1 MQDNIST
8 SFHRADA
15 SNLTR
20 VPEALSCNVSP
31 EEQYSEL
38 SNSHLSPNTEKGA
51 PPSNTAPTNCNQ
63 PPSSFIKILRSGV
76 DSLYLS
82 YSGGLFEE
90 QNAVLSALKKTAQ
103 SPFEIDHASAMYR
116 HQDHLFN
123 VSDKG
128 AGRHPYVLS
137 DSAYRIQL
145 ASPTAKR
152 IPLAYVQIKS
162 DWLAHKGVQDSY
174 DNLTS
179 LVETFGA
186 LEDVTKVSRADL
198 FVDFTCDF
206 IFEELLRMAWV
217 CRARQFSDYWNG
229 QTFTGFSFGLGG
241 DISARLYNKT
251 EEIKKSKKDYLK
263 PLWKENGWDEQQD
276 VWRLEFQF
284 KRKVLSEHQVT
295 TVDDLLSRLGSLW
308 IYATTQWLKLTIP
321 SLTDDTKSR
330 WPMHPLWAELVEA
343 DWGPY
348 LEAKPK
354 PIRPNTP
361 PTDRYLFEAGL
372 GSLTSFMAR
381 ENITD
386 IYDANF
392 EYIQKAK
399 AHHSSKT
406 EFTGSDLHTYAF
418 EKAALKARKFNL
430 PFAGFEDK
438 SEQVLIEAKAEAYR
452 KARDG
457 D

>member
-1 MQDNIST
+1 MQDKKLSA
-8 SFHRADA
+8 FHRADA
-15 SNLTR
+15 SEQTTAAAVSARNVGQEEQRQDSSKLSE
-20 VPEALSCNVSP
+20 VPE
-31 EEQYSEL
+31 
-38 SNSHLSPNTEKGA
+38 TGKGA
-51 PPSNTAPTNCNQ
+51 PPSNTAPTNCKQ
-63 PPSSFIKILRSGV
+63 PTDSFIKILRGGV

-82 YSGGLFEE
+82 YPGVLFDD
-90 QNAVLSALKKTAQ
+90 QNAVLSALKRAAQ

-116 HQDHLFN
+116 HEEHLFK

-137 DSAYRIQL
+137 DIAYRIQL

-152 IPLAYVQIKS
+152 IPLAYAQVKS
-162 DWLAHKGVQDSY
+162 DWLAHKGVQNSY

-179 LVETFGA
+179 IVETFGA
-186 LEDVTKVSRADL
+186 IEDTPKVSRSDH
-198 FVDFTCDF
+198 FIDFTCGF
-206 IFEELLRMAWV
+206 LFEELTRMAWI

-229 QTFTGFSFGLGG
+229 QIFTGFSFGLGG

-251 EEIKKSKKDYLK
+251 EEIKKSKKDYLN

-284 KRKVLSEHQVT
+284 KRKALSEHQIT
-295 TVDDLLSRLGSLW
+295 SVDDLLNRLGSLW
-308 IYATTQWLKLTIP
+308 IYATTQWLKLTLP

-343 DWGPY
+343 DWGSC

-354 PIRPNTP
+354 PIRPNNP

-438 SEQVLIEAKAEAYR
+438 SKQILIEAKAEAYR
-452 KARDG
+452 KAKDG

>member
-1 MQDNIST
+1 MQDNTSP

-20 VPEALSCNVSP
+20 VPEAFGCNVSP
-31 EEQYSEL
+31 EEQHPKL
-38 SNSHLSPNTEKGA
+38 SSSYLSSDTQKGA
-51 PPSNTAPTNCNQ
+51 PPSNTAPTNCKQLPN
-63 PPSSFIKILRSGV
+63 SFIKILRSGV

-82 YSGGLFEE
+82 YSGVLFDE
-90 QNAVLSALKKTAQ
+90 QNAVFSALKKTAQ

-137 DSAYRIQL
+137 DSACRIQL

-152 IPLAYVQIKS
+152 IPLAYVQVKS
-162 DWLAHKGVQDSY
+162 DWLAHKGVQNSF

-179 LVETFGA
+179 IIETFGT
-186 LEDVTKVSRADL
+186 LDDSPKVSRSDH
-198 FVDFTCDF
+198 FVDFTCNF
-206 IFEELLRMAWV
+206 AFEEVVRMAWI

-229 QTFTGFSFGLGG
+229 QAFTGFSFGLGG

-295 TVDDLLSRLGSLW
+295 TVDELLTRLGSLW

-330 WPMHPLWAELVEA
+330 WLMHPLWAELVEA

-354 PIRPNTP
+354 PIRPNNP

-381 ENITD
+381 ENIID
-386 IYDANF
+386 IFDANY
-392 EYIQKAK
+392 EYIQQAK
-399 AHHSSKT
+399 THHSSRT
-406 EFTGSDLHTYAF
+406 EFTGSDLHTYAY

-430 PFAGFEDK
+430 PFGK
-438 SEQVLIEAKAEAYR
+438 HEQKAQDIRVSAQAEAYR
-452 KARDG
+452 KAKNG
-457 D
+457 E

>member
-1 MQDNIST
+1 MQDKKSPV
-8 SFHRADA
+8 FHQADA

-20 VPEALSCNVSP
+20 VPEASGCNVGQ
-31 EEQYSEL
+31 EEYGNEL
-38 SNSHLSPNTEKGA
+38 SNSSVVSRPEKGA
-51 PPSNTAPTNCNQ
+51 PPSNTAPTNCKQ
-63 PPSSFIKILRSGV
+63 PPNSFIKILRSGV
-76 DSLYLS
+76 DSLYFS
-82 YSGGLFEE
+82 YSGVLFDG

-103 SPFEIDHASAMYR
+103 SPFEIEHASAMYR
-116 HQDHLFN
+116 HQDHLFK
-123 VSDKG
+123 VFDKG

-145 ASPTAKR
+145 SSPTAKR
-152 IPLAYVQIKS
+152 IPLAYVQVKS
-162 DWLAHKGVQDSY
+162 GWLAHKGVQNSY

-179 LVETFGA
+179 IIETFGT

-206 IFEELLRMAWV
+206 LFQDLQRIAWI
-217 CRARQFSDYWNG
+217 CRAREFRDYWSG
-229 QTFTGFSFGLGG
+229 STFTGFTFGLAG
-241 DISARLYNKT
+241 DISARLYNKA

-263 PLWKENGWDEQQD
+263 PLWQENGWDCKQD

-348 LEAKPK
+348 LKAKPK
-354 PIRPNTP
+354 PIRPNNP

-381 ENITD
+381 ENISD
-386 IYDANF
+386 VYDANF

-418 EKAALKARKFNL
+418 ERAALKARKFNL

-438 SEQVLIEAKAEAYR
+438 SKQVLIEAKTEAYR

-457 D
+457 E